1 LWEPVSFAYKKHR
14 NSLEYLA
21 TNHAGFSKFNAHKE
35 QSGFEQLN
43 LYFSTRLALQ
53 KRDTDK
59 ENKTA
64 KRQNTRNKT
73 DVIGGN
79 IIQLGA
85 HESIMRCEE
94 TASEAILS
102 RRSKALIVQ

>member
-21 TNHAGFSKFNAHKE
+21 TNHAGFSKFNAHNE
-35 QSGFEQLN
+35 QRGFEQLN

-79 IIQLGA
+79 IIQLGSA
-85 HESIMRCEE
+85 RINN
-94 TASEAILS
+94 AICDVKKQQAKQSFLAGQ
-102 RRSKALIVQ
+102 RH